1 MTAAVSLLP
10 VSAQPQKEQC
20 LHWGMVE
27 KRNLTRTLCA
37 TGERYGFLSLHHSQ
51 NSWPQPHPLPSQS
64 PVLLSCDY
72 CHHLPFTEKA
82 KQSLL
87 WVNPVSLGCAWEL
100 LRVSTLRLMYAV
112 TLCVWCRGTESQHP
126 GVHDEGYGKT
136 RSVWCTEVN
145 RAGDGRK
152 EEG

>member
-1 MTAAVSLLP
+1 M
-10 VSAQPQKEQC
+10 
-20 LHWGMVE
+20 
-27 KRNLTRTLCA
+27 
-37 TGERYGFLSLHHSQ
+37 
-51 NSWPQPHPLPSQS
+51 
-64 PVLLSCDY
+64 LLSCDY

-82 KQSLL
+82 EQSLL
-87 WVNPVSLGCAWEL
+87 WMNPVSLGCAWEL

-136 RSVWCTEVN
+136 RSVWCTEVD

-152 EEG
+152 EEGREPEGREGGSQHMAESDLTRLNLILKTR